1 MKQPILYSFVR
12 FRPYFETGEFVNVG
26 LLMCEPEKRKLTYR
40 LVPKNNKRV
49 NDFFYKSKIF
59 ETIRETIDK
68 ELQYI
73 VDQSFNG
80 STQEMATFFH
90 HYVDVKE
97 GIVQYSNA
105 AVGMVENPQDYFDNL
120 YNQFIQNAGVKT
132 ENQENEMIKYYRI
145 IFKEH
150 QNEILSNYKQHL
162 VQGKMAKFYLPLALK
177 NTNNE
182 RIIKGIKPLAFDQ
195 VETSSMIEHCDAW
208 VAKINRSAEEG
219 LVAKQDILFMLDTAD
234 TKSKANILTTIK
246 KTFDRFSIQHAGWQ
260 EEKNILSFATDIKTF

>member
-40 LVPKNNKRV
+40 LVAKNSKRV

-59 ETIRETIDK
+59 ETIRETINE
-68 ELQYI
+68 ELEYI
-73 VDQSFNG
+73 VNQSFNG

-97 GIVQYSNA
+97 GIIQYSNA

-120 YNQFIQNAGVKT
+120 YDQFIQNAGVKT

-150 QNEILSNYKQHL
+150 QNKILSNYKQHL
-162 VQGKMAKFYLPLALK
+162 VQGKMAKFALPLALK
-177 NTNNE
+177 STNSE
-182 RIIKGIKPLAFDQ
+182 RILKGIKPLAFDQ

-208 VAKINRSAEEG
+208 VAKINRAAEEG
-219 LVAKQDILFMLDTAD
+219 LLAKQDILFMLDTAD

-246 KTFDRFSIQHAGWQ
+246 KTFDRFNIQHTGWQ
-260 EEKNILSFATDIKTF
+260 DEKNILHFATN